1 MEETSHIHQQINQLF
16 RREELDYS
24 VLTQHIRFLESL
36 SIVQNS
42 FVSIFDLAKM
52 EHAYLS
58 PNFTDLLG
66 WDPEMIASPEN
77 DYINQRMHPEDL
89 AHLNSVSGQFFGL
102 ILRVDPEWREQM
114 KYIKLIMDYRTL
126 GKDGN
131 YVRVIEQHKLL
142 ELDRYGNAWLA
153 MSVLDL
159 SPDQDLKSLCRYRLI
174 NTLTGELYHF
184 PPSELI
190 AENKL
195 SFREKEILQLLSK
208 GLISK
213 QIADKLF
220 ISVNTV
226 NTHRQR
232 IIEKLNVSNTA
243 EAVQYAGRLGVI

>member
-1 MEETSHIHQQINQLF
+1 MKGNRDINDHIRQRF
-16 RREELDYS
+16 RKEELDYS
-24 VLTQHIRFLESL
+24 ILNQHISFLEKL

-58 PNFTDLLG
+58 PNFADLLG
-66 WDPEMIASPEN
+66 WEPEKISSPDNE
-77 DYINQRMHPEDL
+77 YINQRMHPDDL
-89 AHLNSVSGQFFGL
+89 AHLNRVSGQFFGL
-102 ILRVDPEWREQM
+102 ILRVDPVWREQM
-114 KYIKLIMDYRTL
+114 KFIKLIMDYRTR

-142 ELDRYGNAWLA
+142 ELDRYGNAWLS
-153 MSVLDL
+153 MSVLDI
-159 SPDQDLKSLCRYRLI
+159 SPDQDLNSLCRYRLV

-184 PPSELI
+184 PSAELI
-190 AENKL
+190 TEQKL
-195 SFREKEILQLLSK
+195 SLREKEILQLLSK

-213 QIADKLF
+213 EIADKLF

-243 EAVQYAGRLGVI
+243 EAVQYAGRLGLI